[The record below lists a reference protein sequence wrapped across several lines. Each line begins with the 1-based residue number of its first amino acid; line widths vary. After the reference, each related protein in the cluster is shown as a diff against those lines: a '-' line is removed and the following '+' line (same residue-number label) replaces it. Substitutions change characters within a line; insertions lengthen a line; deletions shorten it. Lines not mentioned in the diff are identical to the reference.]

1 MARRESYQFDY
12 PETSWSEG
20 KMRKKGDQ
28 YAKMDRLQRTLPGE
42 GGQLAE
48 MDRAAGMGIAA
59 RGGSTGTFSVPGTV
73 PIARAT
79 GDFTADI
86 IASHKDQL
94 QGAMNQVAEGS
105 MTPEILKRMIKQL
118 GWEGDPNKGEF
129 LDPNG
134 QPHRIEAEAR

>member
-1 MARRESYQFDY
+1 MARGYKFDY
-12 PETSWSEG
+12 PEKSWAEG

-59 RGGSTGTFSVPGTV
+59 RGGPTGTLQVPGVV
-73 PIARAT
+73 PVAKIGSNVANDVIAN
-79 GDFTADI
+79 
-86 IASHKDQL
+86 HKDQL
-94 QGAMNQVAEGS
+94 QDGMNQVAEGS
-105 MTPEILKRMIKQL
+105 MTPDVLKRMMKQF
-118 GWEGDPNKGEF
+118 GWQGDPDKGKF

-134 QPHRIEAEAR
+134 LEHRIEAEAK